1 MAGVLHWTLTESAL
15 DDAEIRRRLE
25 GSRDRQFRALSFPA
39 GVETIEE
46 MEKMWAKID
55 FGGKQSTQEMTAVIE
70 GLDSHP
76 KCVFVGHFFLPV
88 LVNWNA
94 CLFLQGCCHK

>member
-15 DDAEIRRRLE
+15 EEAEIRRQLDSER
-25 GSRDRQFRALSFPA
+25 SRDRQFRALSFLA

-55 FGGKQSTQEMTAVIE
+55 FGGKQSTQEMIAMIE
-70 GLDSHP
+70 GLDSSR
-76 KCVFVGHFFLPV
+76 
-88 LVNWNA
+88 
-94 CLFLQGCCHK
+94 